1 MLNVAIYCRVS
12 SEDQQERGTIE
23 TQIEFAT
30 KYCDLHQ
37 LNIVKWY
44 KDDGISGT
52 IPFESRPEASI
63 MLQDAQE
70 KKFDTLLFYRLDRFG
85 RSARTILNGVH
96 TLEQYGIKIKSMT
109 EPFDTGDP
117 AGRFLLTILAGVADL
132 ERSNI
137 LDRLWHGANRAAR
150 NGKWLGGICPYG
162 YQVDDEGFLAVATTP
177 LPGFEMSESDVV
189 QLIYGLTTEQHMS
202 TIKIADY
209 LNALSIPPK
218 YAIEGRKITKGKRK
232 ENTAGVWTPGRV
244 RNMIVQPTYKGI
256 HHYGKRSKKVREI
269 IEREVP
275 EIVPED
281 VWESA
286 QLVLKDNQL
295 EAVRC
300 AKHKYLLRSLVKCSL
315 CGLNFS
321 GTPYRGSKGE
331 SKTYYVCNGKTTYRG
346 KYMGKCLAKNMS
358 ADWVDEK
365 VWDDCVDFINNPG
378 QLLDGLSAEEAS
390 NHLSTEHELQ
400 LIASSLSQKDSEKQ
414 SILDL
419 YRKQLINSKDV
430 EDQLSKI
437 INERAALEDRQKE
450 LKNALNTTTNEVN
463 RKKDVIM
470 LLDDLKQKISGEI
483 TWETKRS
490 IIKQLVRQVFVHTVH
505 SEDRDEPEVK
515 LSVKFVFAQDV
526 PRTDVRVDSVVISGK
541 NVLVLPVK

>member
-1 MLNVAIYCRVS
+1 MLNIAVYCRVS

-23 TQIEFAT
+23 NQIEFAT

-52 IPFESRPEASI
+52 LPFESRPEASI

-70 KKFDTLLFYRLDRFG
+70 KKFDTLLSYRLDRFG

-117 AGRFLLTILAGVADL
+117 SGRFLLTILAGVADL

-162 YQVDDEGFLAVATTP
+162 YRVDDEGFLAISTTP
-177 LPGFEMSESDVV
+177 LPGFDMSEADVV
-189 QLIYGLTTEQHMS
+189 RMIYRLITEQHMS

-209 LNALSIPPK
+209 LNALGVPPK
-218 YAIEGRKITKGKRK
+218 YAIEGRKIAKGKRK
-232 ENTAGVWTPGRV
+232 ENTSGHWLPGRV
-244 RNMIVQPTYKGI
+244 RNMIVQETYKGI
-256 HHYGKRSKKVREI
+256 HFFGKRSKKVREI
-269 IEREVP
+269 IKREVP
-275 EIVPED
+275 AIIDED
-281 VWESA
+281 IWDKA

-295 EAVRC
+295 ESMRC
-300 AKHKYLLRSLVKCSL
+300 AKHNYLLRSLVKCSL

-321 GTPYRGSKGE
+321 GTGFSGVKGQR
-331 SKTYYVCNGKTTYRG
+331 TAYYVCNGKTTYRG
-346 KYMGKCLAKNMS
+346 KYMGKCLAKNLA
-358 ADWVDEK
+358 ADWLDEK
-365 VWDDCVDFINNPG
+365 VWNDCVNFINNPG
-378 QLLDGLSAEEAS
+378 QLLIDLSPDEEKS
-390 NHLSTEHELQ
+390 NFSTEQELR
-400 LIASSLSQKDSEKQ
+400 LITSSLSQKDTEKQ

-419 YRKQLINSKDV
+419 YRKQLITSKDV
-430 EDQLSKI
+430 EKQLSKI
-437 INERAALEDRQKE
+437 AFERSALEVRQKE
-450 LKNALNTTTNEVN
+450 LKNALLTTNDEAN

-470 LLDDLKQKISGEI
+470 LLGELKEKLSDNI
-483 TWETKRS
+483 TYETKRS
-490 IIKQLVRQVFVHTVH
+490 IIKQLVREVVVCTAH
-505 SEDRDEPEVK
+505 SDDRDAPEVN
-515 LSVKFVFAQDV
+515 LLIKFVFPQIV
-526 PRTDVRVDSVVISGK
+526 PCTDKGS
-541 NVLVLPVK
+541 LP